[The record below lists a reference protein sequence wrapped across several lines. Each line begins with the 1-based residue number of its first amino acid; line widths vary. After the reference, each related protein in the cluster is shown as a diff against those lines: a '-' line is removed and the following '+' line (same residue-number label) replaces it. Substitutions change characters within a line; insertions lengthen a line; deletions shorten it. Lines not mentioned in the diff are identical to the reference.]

1 MIRFFSRNR
10 RQKSGVRDQGSG
22 SRVRMASKV
31 KSYKDLIVWKKAIE
45 MVLEIYKIVSI
56 FPSEERYALTSQIR
70 RSAVSVPSNIA
81 EGHSRQHSSEFR
93 QFIYIAL
100 GSLAELDTQLIIAE
114 KLQYIREEEL
124 VLITERIVELRK
136 MLFTIGKKLC

>member
-1 MIRFFSRNR
+1 
-10 RQKSGVRDQGSG
+10 
-22 SRVRMASKV
+22 MASNV

-56 FPSEERYALTSQIR
+56 FPSEEKYALTSQIR

-114 KLQYIREEEL
+114 KLQYIHEEEL

>member
-1 MIRFFSRNR
+1 
-10 RQKSGVRDQGSG
+10 
-22 SRVRMASKV
+22 MAGEV
-31 KSYKDLIVWKKAIE
+31 KSYKDLIVWQKAIE
-45 MVLEIYKIVSI
+45 MVLEIYKIISK
-56 FPSEERYALTSQIR
+56 FPSEERYALSSQIR

-114 KLQYIREEEL
+114 KLQYIYEEEL
-124 VLITERIVELRK
+124 SLITVKIVEIRK

>member
-1 MIRFFSRNR
+1 
-10 RQKSGVRDQGSG
+10 
-22 SRVRMASKV
+22 MASEV
-31 KSYKDLIVWKKAIE
+31 KSYKDLIVWEKAIE
-45 MVLEIYKIVSI
+45 MVLQVYKIVSI

-81 EGHSRQHSSEFR
+81 EGHSRQHSAEFR
-93 QFIYIAL
+93 QFICIAL

-114 KLQYIREEEL
+114 KLQYIRKEEL
-124 VLITERIVELRK
+124 MLITERIVELRK